1 VLYAA
6 VKRENSKNTSDVYDR
21 MKLTTVPGE
30 KNQGHNELNAV
41 FVLLKT
47 ITQFFFKQ
55 KKNNT

>member
-30 KNQGHNELNAV
+30 KTKG
-41 FVLLKT
+41 
-47 ITQFFFKQ
+47 IMS
-55 KKNNT
+55 